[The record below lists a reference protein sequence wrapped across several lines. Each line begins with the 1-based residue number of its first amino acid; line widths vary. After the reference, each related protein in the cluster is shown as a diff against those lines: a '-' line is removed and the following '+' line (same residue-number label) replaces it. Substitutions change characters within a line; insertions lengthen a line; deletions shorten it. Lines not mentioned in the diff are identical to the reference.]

1 MKRYALLGKKLSHS
15 YSKLVHEYIFQKFSW
30 DASYSFWELEEK
42 DIEKAIPL
50 AKEKKLDGFN
60 ITVPYK
66 ECLLSQIDSIDEA
79 ARRIGAINTIV
90 KENNKMIGYN
100 TDCSGFQKMLEY
112 FAIDVDTKKIVI
124 LGTGGASK
132 AVAEALRLL
141 GAASIQFVSRSPV
154 RTQLSYGEYL
164 EGDILINT
172 TPVGMYPDKSGSPIS
187 KEVFSHFSTA
197 IDLIYNPKETQ
208 FLSDAKSFGLFS
220 INGLFML
227 VAQAIRSEEIW
238 FHKRFDISLYHEVY
252 SYLEGII
259 YENYGNSRS

>member
-1 MKRYALLGKKLSHS
+1 MKKYALLGKKLSHS
-15 YSKLVHEYIFQKFSW
+15 YSKLIHEYIFQKFSW
-30 DASYSFWELEEK
+30 NASYSFWELEEK
-42 DIEKAIPL
+42 ESERAIL
-50 AKEKKLDGFN
+50 MAREKKLDGFN

-66 ECLLSQIDSIDEA
+66 EALLSQIDSIDEVA
-79 ARRIGAINTIV
+79 KRIGAINTIA

-100 TDCSGFQKMLEY
+100 TDCFGFQKMLEY
-112 FAIDVDTKKIVI
+112 FSIDVNAKKIII

-141 GAASIQFVSRSPV
+141 GTTSIQFVSRSPIG
-154 RTQLSYGEYL
+154 TQLSYDEYL

-172 TPVGMYPDKSGSPIS
+172 TPVGMYPDKNISPVS
-187 KEVFSHFSTA
+187 KRIFSHFETA

-208 FLSDAKSFGLFS
+208 FLLDAKSLGLFT

-238 FHKRFDISLYHEVY
+238 LHKRFDISLYHEVY